1 MITHD
6 KQSHPLFTL
15 SIGQFESLMKDLIDE
30 SASRSKKF
38 DSDPKNEEAE
48 YMNGRKAAVY
58 LNISVPTLTK
68 LSREKKIPVY
78 RISESRVLYAK
89 SDLDAF
95 VRSSKEL

>member
-1 MITHD
+1 MQPQD
-6 KQSHPLFTL
+6 NQNSPLFALT
-15 SIGQFESLMKDLIDE
+15 IRQFESLMRDLMND
-30 SASRSKKF
+30 SVYGTSTTS
-38 DSDPKNEEAE
+38 SDPEKSEPE
-48 YMNGRKAAVY
+48 YMSMRKAALY